1 MDSDPKQQQQQQE
14 QQLYNCTAVVSWS
27 RLSFATTPSLFSSL
41 LRCLSPASSSSSPSS
56 SAKVLLRDLHGS
68 FRAATLN
75 GLLGP
80 SGSGKSTLL
89 RCLSGN
95 FTNTN
100 NNNNGQLSPESVI
113 IRQPDQQVVFLEQ
126 FAQQSVHQLLTVR
139 QLLRYAFYFKNR
151 KRNIEDDKNNN
162 NNNNNNNNTPEDEPK
177 SSALLASRMKAVMAT
192 LMLDG
197 DRVLER
203 RFADLSGG
211 QQKRV
216 VIAQEMMA
224 IIENSS
230 STLLLVLDE
239 PVTGL
244 DSAAALEVVRALKRL
259 AEGEG

>member
-1 MDSDPKQQQQQQE
+1 M
-14 QQLYNCTAVVSWS
+14 
-27 RLSFATTPSLFSSL
+27 
-41 LRCLSPASSSSSPSS
+41 
-56 SAKVLLRDLHGS
+56 
-68 FRAATLN
+68 
-75 GLLGP
+75 
-80 SGSGKSTLL
+80 
-89 RCLSGN
+89 
-95 FTNTN
+95 
-100 NNNNGQLSPESVI
+100 I
-113 IRQPDQQVVFLEQ
+113 IRQPDQQVIFLEQ

-151 KRNIEDDKNNN
+151 KKNIKDKDDDNNN
-162 NNNNNNNNTPEDEPK
+162 NNNNKPEDEPK

-197 DRVLER
+197 DLLER

-244 DSAAALEVVRALKRL
+244 DSAAALEVIRALKRL